1 MTPAKLLLHR
11 GGVLVLETI
20 RLAAAIL
27 VANLS
32 LAANAAG
39 AAPGNR
45 YILFLFTNPAAGQ
58 ESEYRHWYASEEIPQ
73 LLQIPGVAAVQH
85 LHLVSPQLTDR
96 PHSYT
101 YAAKVDLE
109 TPNLRATMAAIRAA
123 RDGGRILSGPLLA
136 KRHGEGMMEQ
146 TYGEGSFVPLAAA
159 AASTQRPTARTHYAL
174 MFFTNPVKG
183 REQDYHRWYDGQEVS
198 HLLAIPGVVSAQR
211 YTLSD
216 EQLRD
221 SRDAHTYD
229 FMVMLDVASDDI
241 QKTLASVR
249 ASRAAGT
256 ILRSDTMETGFT
268 DGTFEPVTARLTRKP

>member
-1 MTPAKLLLHR
+1 M
-11 GGVLVLETI
+11 LETI

-27 VANLS
+27 VATLG

-39 AAPGNR
+39 DAPGNR
-45 YILFLFTNPAAGQ
+45 YILFLFTNPAAGR
-58 ESEYRHWYASEEIPQ
+58 ETEYRRWYASEEIPQ
-73 LLQIPGVAAVQH
+73 LLAIPGVAAVQH

-101 YAAKVDLE
+101 YAAKLDLE
-109 TPNLRATMAAIRAA
+109 TANLRATMDAIRAA

-146 TYGEGSFVPLAAA
+146 TYGEGAFVPLAAA
-159 AASTQRPTARTHYAL
+159 VASTQPPPTARTHYAL
-174 MFFTNPVKG
+174 MFFTNPLEG
-183 REQDYHRWYDGQEVS
+183 RQQDYHRWYNGQEMS

-211 YTLSD
+211 YTLTD

-229 FMVMLDVASDDI
+229 FMVMLDVASDDL
-241 QKTLASVR
+241 QKTLVSVR

-268 DGTFEPVTARLTRKP
+268 DGTFEPVTPRLTRKP